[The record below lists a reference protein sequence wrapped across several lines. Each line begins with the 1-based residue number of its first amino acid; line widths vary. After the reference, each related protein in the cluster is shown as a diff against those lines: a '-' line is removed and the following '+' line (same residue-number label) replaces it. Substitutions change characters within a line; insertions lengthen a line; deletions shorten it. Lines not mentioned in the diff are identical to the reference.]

1 MKIVIMSLIDR
12 HRWRESVGHPCIG
25 TLYCTGKWSFLPGW
39 PFVSTTLQLLPP
51 LSPSLL
57 LTRCWL
63 SVTVVSRCTDHAADK
78 RHAPCKSKNWHTTH
92 TLKHTHAHSVDLQ
105 IVTHSAMNHGG
116 RTRNNQSQLC
126 LELTIDLSGSDKKH
140 QQIQGM
146 TAWQSVRV
154 RKRARAREG
163 VRVGARQRAGI
174 TCGP

>member
-1 MKIVIMSLIDR
+1 MIGIDGEKASGIR
-12 HRWRESVGHPCIG
+12 VLALCIA
-25 TLYCTGKWSFLPGW
+25 L
-39 PFVSTTLQLLPP
+39 VSGISCRGGP
-51 LSPSLL
+51 LSPQLFHSFPLPLSLLL

-92 TLKHTHAHSVDLQ
+92 TLKYTHAHSVALQ

-146 TAWQSVRV
+146 TA
-154 RKRARAREG
+154 
-163 VRVGARQRAGI
+163 
-174 TCGP
+174 